1 MHYLTHIYLSGNQN
15 EKDSNVHVDDTIE
28 EQNHK
33 SRFFS
38 NIIATAVIWINVT
51 QSKTDLGT
59 KKIFR
64 LHRLVDFKGV

>member
-1 MHYLTHIYLSGNQN
+1 MLKIQMYMWM
-15 EKDSNVHVDDTIE
+15 DTIE

-59 KKIFR
+59 KKNISTSQVGRFQAC
-64 LHRLVDFKGV
+64 LN

>member
-1 MHYLTHIYLSGNQN
+1 MYM
-15 EKDSNVHVDDTIE
+15 DDTIE

-59 KKIFR
+59 KNSQVGKI
-64 LHRLVDFKGV
+64 LKGV

>member
-1 MHYLTHIYLSGNQN
+1 MKMYM
-15 EKDSNVHVDDTIE
+15 DDTIE

-59 KKIFR
+59 KKYFFGF
-64 LHRLVDFKGV
+64 HRLVKSSFKGV